1 MPLWMAYDQTV
12 KKIKGGIPEAASNSG
27 DACFPCWRHVVTA
40 CTRTLQAQIQ
50 AEIRWV
56 YVYFC

>member
-12 KKIKGGIPEAASNSG
+12 RKIKGGIPEAASNSG

-40 CTRTLQAQIQ
+40 CTGADTGGDTLGLSVLLLMA
-50 AEIRWV
+50 
-56 YVYFC
+56 